1 MTELMRL
8 IQAHIDRY
16 GVTRATVAR
25 PAKRRSCPLWP
36 PAGSFALPD
45 LIAALRWT
53 REPAELADALW
64 VDQDTVR
71 ARMSN
76 LDPIEVAQLENELDG
91 QWIP

>member
-1 MTELMRL
+1 MSALAARRL
-8 IQAHIDRY
+8 I
-16 GVTRATVAR
+16 
-25 PAKRRSCPLWP
+25 
-36 PAGSFALPD
+36 ALPD